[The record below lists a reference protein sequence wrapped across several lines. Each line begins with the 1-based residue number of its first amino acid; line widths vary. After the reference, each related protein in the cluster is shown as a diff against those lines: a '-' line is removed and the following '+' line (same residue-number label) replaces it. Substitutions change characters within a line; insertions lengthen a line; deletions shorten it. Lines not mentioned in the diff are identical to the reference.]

1 MLKKIFVTLLFC
13 AAILA
18 GSQICGAVLP
28 PSQMFLG
35 GLTVGQRGY
44 PSQVQKIYGSPTRK
58 IEDTHSRRNINVY
71 GNSSYLEW
79 EEDSVIKIIVTKNNG
94 WATPAGLTVG
104 MDADVAKKL
113 YGEPDNTWLTGDVA
127 HSWSGYIYD
136 GEVFFQENYK
146 LPAQFFIGF
155 DTHEKKIKSIM
166 LVATK
171 GLLGH
176 GTNENFWDFVE
187 DTWAFVK

>member
-1 MLKKIFVTLLFC
+1 MKKFFIALLFC
-13 AAILA
+13 LTFSTGDQVCNAI
-18 GSQICGAVLP
+18 LP

-44 PSQVQKIYGSPTRK
+44 PAKVQNIYGTPTRRTENK
-58 IEDTHSRRNINVY
+58 HSRRYISVY

-104 MDADVAKKL
+104 MDANVAKKL

-136 GEVFFQENYK
+136 GEVFFQGNVK
-146 LPAQFFIGF
+146 IPAQFFIGF
-155 DTHEKKIKSIM
+155 DTYEKKIKSIM
-166 LVATK
+166 LIAPK
-171 GLLGH
+171 GLVGH
-176 GTNENFWDFVE
+176 GTEEKFWDFVE
-187 DTWAFVK
+187 DTWGFVD